1 MASHWNDEQELLD
14 LLREI
19 TSAVRPVLT
28 HMRLRMPDPR
38 KAELA
43 FLAETVRIITARH
56 DWSLEQLLDFMC
68 DVYDASHPADGE

>member
-19 TSAVRPVLT
+19 TSTVRPHLDW
-28 HMRLRMPDPR
+28 MRVRHPEPF
-38 KAELA
+38 KAEMA
-43 FLAETVRIITARH
+43 FLAEATRIITTRH

-68 DVYDASHPADGE
+68 DVYDAAHPADGE